1 MLKERVN
8 FIHELWEESY
18 FFFQAPETYDE
29 KFLKKS
35 YKEDS
40 TQLLQKLIEILKNQQ
55 NFSSE
60 EIENSVK
67 TWIESAEIG
76 FGRVMSPFRLALVG
90 AGKGPHVFDIVEII
104 GKDESIRRIS
114 ALIEFVDGK

>member
-1 MLKERVN
+1 MGRIIFLFPSTRN
-8 FIHELWEESY
+8 LWWEIFE
-18 FFFQAPETYDE
+18 
-29 KFLKKS
+29 KS

>member
-40 TQLLQKLIEILKNQQ
+40 TQLLQKLIEILKINK
-55 NFSSE
+55 
-60 EIENSVK
+60 I
-67 TWIESAEIG
+67 
-76 FGRVMSPFRLALVG
+76 LVL
-90 AGKGPHVFDIVEII
+90 K
-104 GKDESIRRIS
+104 K
-114 ALIEFVDGK
+114 